1 MQFYLPNPI
10 GNRCLRGFQ
19 GQRKQSPQLAWV
31 ESRGGTDLA
40 LSLELKQLV
49 ITQEGPPPL
58 H

>member
-1 MQFYLPNPI
+1 MFEGLPGAKKTVTSVNV
-10 GNRCLRGFQ
+10 GGEQ
-19 GQRKQSPQLAWV
+19 G
-31 ESRGGTDLA
+31 GGTDLA